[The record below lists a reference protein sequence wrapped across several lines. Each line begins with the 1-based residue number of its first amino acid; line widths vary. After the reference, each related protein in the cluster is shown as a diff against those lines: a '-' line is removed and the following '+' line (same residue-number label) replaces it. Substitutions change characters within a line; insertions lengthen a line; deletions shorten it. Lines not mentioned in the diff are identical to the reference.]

1 MAVPF
6 RGKDTPLERSDFG
19 HPDVAILL
27 THLSYYYCGL
37 GSKEMKDA
45 LAKLKSIHER
55 ASEYQSWIDQSTED
69 EVRKY
74 EITLDCNAINLGDSL
89 EMEKLAK
96 FFRFNTATIN
106 FWLNKFVFPKET
118 RQFPFKLVASAC
130 DLAKAQLEPMRGFSG
145 TKDCC
150 RLLPIGTELGSLPQL
165 QGTDGDVLARI
176 TAPENRQVLEID
188 SDSSAQVIDF
198 IVSRPEDEMGS
209 VLIDV
214 GALMIG
220 MTNAQVARY
229 WLQKSPSRYVA
240 VVFFEDNKVMVVL
253 RNGHT
258 TLLNQSPLKQSLHK
272 VLIYL

>member
-1 MAVPF
+1 MMAVPF
-6 RGKDTPLERSDFG
+6 RGKDTPMERSDFG
-19 HPDVAILL
+19 HPDVSILL

-37 GSKEMKDA
+37 GPKEMKEA
-45 LAKLKSIHER
+45 LRKLKSIHER
-55 ASEYQSWIDQSTED
+55 ASEYQSWIALSTE
-69 EVRKY
+69 EEIQKH
-74 EITLDCNAINLGDSL
+74 EITVDCNAINLGDSL

-106 FWLNKFVFPKET
+106 FWLNKFVFPIET

-130 DLAKAQLEPMRGFSG
+130 DLANAQLKPMRGFSG
-145 TKDCC
+145 TKDSC

-176 TAPENRQVLEID
+176 TAPENREVLEIN
-188 SDSSAQVIDF
+188 SDSSDKVIDF
-198 IVSRPEDEMGS
+198 IVSLPGDEGS

-220 MTNAQVARY
+220 MTNAQVAEY
-229 WLQKSPSRYVA
+229 WLKKSPSRFDA
-240 VVFFEDNKVMVVL
+240 AVFFEDNKVMAVL

-258 TLLNQSPLKQSLHK
+258 TLLNQSPLKQSLQK